1 MFWPCL
7 ISRFE
12 KSFLCPLLSLSLYK
26 GIPERVLQRILIFL
40 DACFSSAVLIETTD
54 VKTLAGNGRRQSD
67 LFPSTHWSVVL
78 AAGRSHAEPQLAQAA
93 LAELCQ
99 TYWAPLYSFVRS
111 RGYTVRDAQD
121 FTQSFFAYVI
131 EHKIYARV
139 DRQKG
144 RFRSFLLASLKNFLA
159 DASDRERTLKRGGG
173 QSFLPLHEEQAKE
186 AESLFQTHSAT
197 SNEDLIFDRSW
208 AEALVAAGLERLSAD
223 YKGETKKK
231 LFNELRIFLA
241 SGADPPPTYGELAVR
256 LAMTESTLRSH
267 VTRLR
272 ARYREAL
279 RAEVRQTVET
289 EAEVDE
295 ELHDLLR
302 VLTEV

>member
-1 MFWPCL
+1 M
-7 ISRFE
+7 
-12 KSFLCPLLSLSLYK
+12 
-26 GIPERVLQRILIFL
+26 V
-40 DACFSSAVLIETTD
+40 
-54 VKTLAGNGRRQSD
+54 
-67 LFPSTHWSVVL
+67 
-78 AAGRSHAEPQLAQAA
+78 AAGRSQAEPEIAQVA

-111 RGYTVRDAQD
+111 RGYKPHDAED
-121 FTQSFFAYVI
+121 LTQSFFAYLI

-173 QSFLPLHEEQAKE
+173 QDFLPLHEAQIKE
-186 AESLFQTHSAT
+186 AESLFQTHNAT
-197 SNEDLIFDRSW
+197 SNEDQLFDRSW
-208 AEALVAAGLERLSAD
+208 AEALVAVGLERLSAD
-223 YKGETKKK
+223 YKRECKEK
-231 LFNELRIFLA
+231 LFNELRIFLTSSA
-241 SGADPPPTYGELAVR
+241 NPPPTYAELAAR
-256 LAMTESTLRSH
+256 LGIAESTLRSH

-289 EAEVDE
+289 EAEVDQ
-295 ELHDLLR
+295 ELRELLR
-302 VLTEV
+302 VLTRG

>member
-1 MFWPCL
+1 M
-7 ISRFE
+7 
-12 KSFLCPLLSLSLYK
+12 
-26 GIPERVLQRILIFL
+26 
-40 DACFSSAVLIETTD
+40 
-54 VKTLAGNGRRQSD
+54 KTLAGNGHGQSD
-67 LFPSTHWSVVL
+67 LFPSTHWSVIV
-78 AAGRSHAEPQLAQAA
+78 AAGESQAESEVAQAA

-99 TYWAPLYSFVRS
+99 TYWAPLYSFVRG
-111 RGYTVRDAQD
+111 RGYTVHDAQD
-121 FTQSFFAYVI
+121 LTQSFFVYLI

-144 RFRSFLLASLKNFLA
+144 KFRSFLLASLKNFLA

-186 AESLFQTHSAT
+186 AESLFQTHSAM
-197 SNEDLIFDRSW
+197 SSEDSLFDRTW
-208 AEALVAAGLERLSAD
+208 AEALIAAGLERLSTD
-223 YKGETKKK
+223 YKGEAKKK
-231 LFNELRIFLA
+231 LFNELRIFVA
-241 SGADPPPTYGELAVR
+241 GGAEPLPSYAELAVR
-256 LAMTESTLRSH
+256 LGMTESTLRSH